1 MKSLTDWMLDTGNLL
16 DKGKR
21 QLMSHIGRAIAILT
35 VVLAVI
41 LTFAEVTIVSDLTR
55 RLTSEIAVLTVAAVL
70 MYFAM
75 QTEGELAGRESED
88 YQKQKTAARRAAEA
102 VRADRILAL
111 SAYLEHY
118 IQNEL
123 AMRRRSLLHT
133 YGYTEDGYEG
143 YRNGEVGIPKRA
155 RRIFRRARRMRP
167 IHLTVGTLLCDA
179 EEHESSLTAPTGR
192 RTLTT
197 VCRLLPS
204 LLGMLVTVSVMIEWH
219 DPLTLSVVM
228 EGAVKLCA
236 LLSVGLKGYLDG
248 HKYVVGA
255 LSSHLSHKS
264 RLLNAFLIE
273 DSACADSSL

>member
-1 MKSLTDWMLDTGNLL
+1 MKSLADWMLDTGNLL

-88 YQKQKTAARRAAEA
+88 YQKQKAAARHAAEA

-111 SAYLEHY
+111 SSYLEHY

-123 AMRRRSLLHT
+123 ATM
-133 YGYTEDGYEG
+133 
-143 YRNGEVGIPKRA
+143 K
-155 RRIFRRARRMRP
+155 
-167 IHLTVGTLLCDA
+167 
-179 EEHESSLTAPTGR
+179 
-192 RTLTT
+192 
-197 VCRLLPS
+197 
-204 LLGMLVTVSVMIEWH
+204 
-219 DPLTLSVVM
+219 
-228 EGAVKLCA
+228 K
-236 LLSVGLKGYLDG
+236 
-248 HKYVVGA
+248 
-255 LSSHLSHKS
+255 
-264 RLLNAFLIE
+264 
-273 DSACADSSL
+273 